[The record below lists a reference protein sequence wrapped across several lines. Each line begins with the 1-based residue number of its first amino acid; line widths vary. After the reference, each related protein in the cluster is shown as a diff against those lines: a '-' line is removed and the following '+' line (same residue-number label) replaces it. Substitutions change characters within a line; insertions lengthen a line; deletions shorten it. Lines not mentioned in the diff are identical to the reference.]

1 MWLFQKYLALFLKLE
16 LTEKRLRKLVLFL
29 FDIFIMLVY
38 GVGESNLKDIC
49 VSMTLRF
56 DKTKIL

>member
-1 MWLFQKYLALFLKLE
+1 MWLFQNYLALFLKLE

-38 GVGESNLKDIC
+38 GVEES
-49 VSMTLRF
+49 
-56 DKTKIL
+56 